1 VPTITSRPLPERF
14 HGKDPAQL
22 TNRRQFRQ
30 QALPVVKGMK
40 GVPGSRAADRD
51 MIPVLTDDMAA
62 VPVLTEV
69 IPEVPAHQ
77 KEQPDRNRPGSKSLR
92 TRAERDVRD
101 RIAEQEAR
109 LEQTMAQLERVKAQA
124 ASVRDA
130 LAAEQ
135 HNRHMLEQRV
145 SDLLTRHHGVTA
157 AAAGA
162 ASGETVRPVPGG
174 HLSRREMARQLA
186 ELSDYVACR
195 KRWWEEMESLAE
207 SNRQRIRELEQEVAQ
222 RLQREAVAREVADRE
237 QARAAE
243 LQDQLIS
250 TTREVEQLRRELAD
264 SRLQRREPA
273 PEGPNEETG
282 DSS

>member
-1 VPTITSRPLPERF
+1 M
-14 HGKDPAQL
+14 
-22 TNRRQFRQ
+22 
-30 QALPVVKGMK
+30 KGMK

-51 MIPVLTDDMAA
+51 VIPVLTDDMAA

-69 IPEVPAHQ
+69 IPEAPAPR
-77 KEQPDRNRPGSKSLR
+77 KEPPDRSRPGSRSLR

-145 SDLLTRHHGVTA
+145 SELLTRRRGVTA
-157 AAAGA
+157 VDAGA
-162 ASGETVRPVPGG
+162 ASSEKARPVPGG

-222 RLQREAVAREVADRE
+222 RLQREALAREVADRE

-243 LQDQLIS
+243 LQEQLIIS
-250 TTREVEQLRRELAD
+250 TREIEQLRRQLAD
-264 SRLQRREPA
+264 SRLQHSDSTPD
-273 PEGPNEETG
+273 GPNEEPG
-282 DSS
+282 NSS